1 MGRLEGKVLIVTGS
15 GSGFGR
21 GVTRSKIVQKV
32 TSEGARVVGIDLN
45 GAGNEETS
53 RLLAPGA
60 QFSSLTGTVAAE
72 QTWRDALQ
80 LARDRFSAVPD
91 TVVNCAGYVHL
102 GADAHTVPEEDFDRV
117 WQVNV
122 KPLYLTVK
130 VVVPCWIENGVAGH
144 VINIGSIGSRRP
156 RASTIWYTA
165 SKGALDTAT
174 EGLAGAYAKDRIRF
188 NIIRPSFGNT
198 PMAPRVVAGAD
209 SEEGKAKRLATLPL
223 GRLCE
228 PEDVANMTAF
238 LASDEANYITG
249 AGFNVDGGRY
259 VS

>member
-1 MGRLEGKVLIVTGS
+1 MGRLEGKVIIVTGA

-21 GVTRSKIVQKV
+21 GIVKKA
-32 TSEGARVVGIDLN
+32 TSEGSHVLGIDIN
-45 GAGNEETS
+45 QAGNEETAT
-53 RLLAPGA
+53 LVPQGT
-60 QFSSLTGTVAAE
+60 FSHLTASVASE
-72 QTWRDALQ
+72 QTWREALQ
-80 LARDRFSAVPD
+80 LAQHKFSAIPD

-102 GADAHTVPEEDFDRV
+102 GADAHMVPEEDFDRV

-130 VVVPCWIENGVAGH
+130 VVVPYWIEKGIPGH
-144 VINIGSIGSRRP
+144 VINIGSIGSQRP

-174 EGLAGAYAKDRIRF
+174 EGLAGAYAKHRVRF
-188 NIIRPSFGNT
+188 NIIRPS
-198 PMAPRVVAGAD
+198 APRVYGGVD
-209 SEEGKAKRLATLPL
+209 SAEGRAKRLATLPL

-228 PEDVANMTAF
+228 PEDIANMTAF

>member
-1 MGRLEGKVLIVTGS
+1 MGRLDGKVMIVTGA

-21 GVTRSKIVQKV
+21 GIVKKA
-32 TSEGARVVGIDLN
+32 TSEGARVLGIDIDQS
-45 GAGNEETS
+45 GNEETS
-53 RLLAPGA
+53 RLVPADRFA
-60 QFSSLTGTVAAE
+60 YLTATVAAE
-72 QTWRDALQ
+72 QTWSDALQ
-80 LARDRFSAVPD
+80 LAQDKFSAVPG

-102 GADAHTVPEEDFDRV
+102 GADAHAVPEEDFERV

-130 VVVPCWIENGVAGH
+130 VVVPYWMAKGIPGH
-144 VINIGSIGSRRP
+144 VINIGSIGSQRP

-174 EGLAGAYAKDRIRF
+174 EGLAGAYAKHRIRF
-188 NIIRPSFGNT
+188 NIVRPSFGNT
-198 PMAPRVVAGAD
+198 PMAPRVVGGVD
-209 SEEGKAKRLATLPL
+209 SEEGRAKRLATLPL